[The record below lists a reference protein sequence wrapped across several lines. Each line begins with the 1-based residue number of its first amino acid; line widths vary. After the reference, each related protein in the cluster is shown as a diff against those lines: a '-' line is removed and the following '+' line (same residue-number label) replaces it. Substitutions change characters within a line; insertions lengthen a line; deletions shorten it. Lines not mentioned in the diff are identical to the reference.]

1 MNNKHKSSANNE
13 AVLDRRFLHMV
24 ELLNLYLNHFPNH
37 EKHGLAL
44 KIRNVAYEMYELIV
58 ESQKRYHKKTTLTN
72 LDIKH
77 EQLRMLIRLAFELGY
92 FDFKGRG
99 SEKSEAT
106 GRKRYLAISDK
117 VDEIGRIIGG
127 WIKSQKT

>member
-13 AVLDRRFLHMV
+13 AVLDRRFLQMV
-24 ELLNLYLNHFPNH
+24 KLLNLYLNHFPNH
-37 EKHGLAL
+37 EKYGLAL

-77 EQLRMLIRLAFELGY
+77 EQLRMLIRLAFELEY
-92 FDFKGRG
+92 FNFKGKG
-99 SEKSEAT
+99 SESSEAT

>member
-13 AVLDRRFLHMV
+13 AVLDRRFLQMV
-24 ELLNLYLNHFPNH
+24 KLLNLYLNHFPKH
-37 EKHGLAL
+37 EKFGLAL
-44 KIRNVAYEMYELIV
+44 KIRNVAYEVYELIV

-92 FDFKGRG
+92 FNFKGKG
-99 SEKSEAT
+99 SEKSGET

>member
-13 AVLDRRFLHMV
+13 AVLDRRFLQMV
-24 ELLNLYLNHFPNH
+24 QLLNLYLNHFPNH
-37 EKHGLAL
+37 EKYGLAL
-44 KIRNVAYEMYELIV
+44 KIRNVAYEVYELIV
-58 ESQKRYHKKTTLTN
+58 ESQKRYHKKTTLTS

-92 FDFKGRG
+92 FNFKGKG
-99 SEKSEAT
+99 SESSEAT

-127 WIKSQKT
+127 WIKSQKI